1 MNKKFHHR
9 SNSIAK
15 FSNNLF
21 KDLFPNKT
29 SRKTNEQL
37 LGDQRLFNE
46 IDLIYLKQ
54 ISNYVND
61 EKLTDLFNNNNFLI
75 NNYEQDINKLN
86 NEKHDKKNINNI
98 TIQTDSS
105 GYDSLGNK
113 KRKNEDNKEIRR
125 ISIDFLNTLYNE
137 GRVDSILSQTTL
149 SIDKNEQDNI
159 YYINDLKL
167 SKNNIYV
174 YSNTKLHPFSLFYGT
189 KIMVWKDKK
198 NSQLVLPAPKFINFQ
213 DLMQIPNYS
222 KENIFNGTKID
233 PKKGL
238 VVIDPN
244 INKRYQGLVT
254 NIIWQILKVPFGH
267 HISLHIKIFEPRF
280 LLERFTIIF
289 SNINKYLIPA
299 SNPIISPIERF
310 KKVITALISGLYLQG
325 TQLKPFNPFL
335 GETFQ
340 GEFPNGDKIYVE
352 QVSHSPLAARFYLK
366 HKNIYTFHGYFEFS
380 VTSEGLGSTAY
391 INQKGPIYITF
402 HQIGEE
408 IICHTPIAKLC
419 NASSEK
425 NRSNMLDGYMGFM
438 DVKNGFRAV
447 IKLNENKK
455 QFDEI
460 RGEIIKFKYPKN
472 FKFNI
477 EKTWE
482 FAKKYKLKNT
492 KNKIIA
498 TITGNYLEKLYIGQK
513 LYWDINKD
521 KSEYIIPV
529 KNPLPSDGRYRE
541 DLIWLFR
548 SFYNSRNETERK
560 AYLDIAHEWKILME
574 NFNRDERKRRY
585 KLKKEKEKKAYL
597 QIAHEWKILMENFNR
612 EERKRRYKLKKEKNK
627 KKLIF
632 YINV

>member
-1 MNKKFHHR
+1 MIKNNHNK
-9 SNSIAK
+9 SNSMINI
-15 FSNNLF
+15 SNSLLN
-21 KDLFPNKT
+21 DLFPNKNKIKPT
-29 SRKTNEQL
+29 KQL
-37 LGDQRLFNE
+37 FGDKSEFKE
-46 IDLIYLKQ
+46 IDTSYLDK
-54 ISNYVND
+54 IALFIND
-61 EKLTDLFNNNNFLI
+61 DKLTDLFQKNNLLFSNFEKNLI
-75 NNYEQDINKLN
+75 NLNN
-86 NEKHDKKNINNI
+86 NEKKHHKILSI
-98 TIQTDSS
+98 HTGSS
-105 GYDSLGNK
+105 YDSLGNK
-113 KRKNEDNKEIRR
+113 KEKVDENKMEMRK
-125 ISIDFLNTLYNE
+125 ISIEFLKTLYNE
-137 GRVDSILSQTTL
+137 GRVDSLLHQSTISTDED
-149 SIDKNEQDNI
+149 DKDKI
-159 YYINDLKL
+159 CYINDLKL

-174 YSNTKLHPFSLFYGT
+174 YSNFKLHPFSMFYGT
-189 KIMVWKDKK
+189 KMMIWKDK
-198 NSQLVLPAPKFINFQ
+198 NNQQLILPAPKFINSEE
-213 DLMQIPNYS
+213 LMQIPDYS
-222 KENIFNGTKID
+222 KENIFNGIKID

-238 VVIDPN
+238 VVVDPN
-244 INKRYQGLVT
+244 INKRYQGLVA

-289 SNINKYLIPA
+289 SNINKYFIPA
-299 SNPIISPIERF
+299 SNPIITPLERF

-325 TQLKPFNPFL
+325 TQLTPFNPFL

-438 DVKNGFRAV
+438 DIKNGYRAV

-460 RGEIIKFKYPKN
+460 RGEIIKYNYPKN

-477 EKTWE
+477 DKTWE
-482 FAKKYKLKNT
+482 YAKKFKLKDH

-498 TITGNYLEKLYIGQK
+498 TISGNYLDKLYIGK
-513 LYWDINKD
+513 NLYWDVNKD
-521 KSEYIIPV
+521 KSEYIRPV

-541 DLIWLFR
+541 DLIWLYR
-548 SFYNSRNETERK
+548 AFYNSRNE
-560 AYLDIAHEWKILME
+560 
-574 NFNRDERKRRY
+574 N
-585 KLKKEKEKKAYL
+585 EKKAYL

-627 KKLIF
+627 KK
-632 YINV
+632 